1 MNLIDYLKQCKEK
14 QIKKAEADIHHFN
27 KKINDASTQKMFEK
41 LSAGVITLPY
51 LSQQQKTE
59 MQRELKKLQ
68 KIMDDIS
75 SKQCAFNIHI
85 NKYAD
90 TQSKKTFTS
99 ALELQHAGQQLL
111 LSTFCNHKTQLQTFL
126 TKYNNLISYIPFWE
140 NAQQLESKY
149 NPIDIDFNLIQSMLD
164 ELQFNYTN
172 MKKEQEKNKKLH
184 KVASIQTNPNQQEV
198 IYKEKEVIKEIYKDN
213 PQQQLQID
221 ELKKQ
226 ITKLKEE
233 ISNLKTQNQLLQAH
247 ELTYGLNCMQ
257 DIQAGIQ
264 MYIQIGTADSKNSLA
279 QLYQQGKMIAQN
291 IKLARQI
298 YKANIKTNNL
308 QSIFQY
314 GKIELINKKKIQ
326 KGIQY
331 IKQAADQGHIEACLD
346 LAILY
351 YQGVQQNNEFLF
363 QKNQQLAKQYAN
375 KGQHTSRGMCDLG
388 IIETDSLKSINYL
401 NEAIKKEYTPAFYY
415 LGLHYLQDQEKEKGL
430 SLLLQGALNQD
441 LRCVEELYQYLY
453 EDSLN
458 SNSLN
463 KFQDYLQLLAV
474 TKQSSEAFYYLG
486 LCNNNNLLLQQTYY
500 QLGSKLN
507 NQKCLDKLSEI
518 NKDVQIY
525 SQIVEMGQN
534 QALFQL
540 GQHYEQQGKYLNAID
555 YYKQSKSQQSYNRIS
570 QIYQSQLKNDALAK
584 EYEQLAFV
592 SPRFDSESEIAQS
605 LIITQSK
612 S

>member
-14 QIKKAEADIHHFN
+14 QIKKVEADIHHFN
-27 KKINDASTQKMFEK
+27 KKINDASSQKMFEK
-41 LSAGVITLPY
+41 LSAGVNTLPY

-90 TQSKKTFTS
+90 TQCKKTFTS

-126 TKYNNLISYIPFWE
+126 TKYNNLITYIPFWE
-140 NAQQLESKY
+140 YAQQLESKY
-149 NPIDIDFNLIQSMLD
+149 NLIDIDFNLIQSMLD
-164 ELQFNYTN
+164 ELQLNYTN

-257 DIQAGIQ
+257 DIQEGIQ
-264 MYIQIGTADSKNSLA
+264 MYIQIGTADSKNALA
-279 QLYQQGKMIAQN
+279 QLYQQGKLVAQN
-291 IKLARQI
+291 IKQARQI
-298 YKANIKTNNL
+298 YKSNIKSNNL
-308 QSIFQY
+308 QSVFQY

-351 YQGVQQNNEFLF
+351 YQGVSQNNEFLF
-363 QKNQQLAKQYAN
+363 QKNQQLAKQYAT
-375 KGQHTSRGMCDLG
+375 KGQHTCRGMCDLG

-401 NEAIKKEYTPAFYY
+401 NEAIKKEYTPAYYY
-415 LGLHYLQDQEKEKGL
+415 LGLHYLEDHEKEKGL

-453 EDSLN
+453 EDSLHA
-458 SNSLN
+458 NSLN

-474 TKQSSEAFYYLG
+474 TKQSSEAYYYLG

-612 S
+612 N